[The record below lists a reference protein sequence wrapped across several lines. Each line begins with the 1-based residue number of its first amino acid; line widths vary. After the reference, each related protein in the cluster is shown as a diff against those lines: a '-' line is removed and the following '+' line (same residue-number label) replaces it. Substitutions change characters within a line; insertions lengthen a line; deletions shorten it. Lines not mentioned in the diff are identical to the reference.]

1 MKLKDL
7 YENNSE
13 LSLKKVDNVGEEN
26 NNHPNIVEFG
36 KKEYMFVVIPTPLI
50 FMRIDGEYNL
60 TPEYINRFNNYN
72 TSNEFTDNFINLLT
86 DFNNQDS
93 NSEYREQ
100 NNIVIKNLTKNWY
113 GYTDWY
119 IPTKYDIYMMRHTLV
134 NVNAMIN
141 IRNVFFKKDTK
152 HTHIMFNYVEFEL
165 FHGNSTPI
173 EKDDSMFNIQIM
185 IRKV

>member
-13 LSLKKVDNVGEEN
+13 FFLKKVDNVGQEN
-26 NNHPNIVEFG
+26 NNQPNIVEFG
-36 KKEYMFVVIPTPLI
+36 KKQYMFVVIPTPLI

-60 TPEYINRFNNYN
+60 TPEYINRFNNYK
-72 TSNEFTDNFINLLT
+72 TSNEFTDNFIHLLT

-100 NNIVIKNLTKNWY
+100 NNIVVKNLTKNWY

-119 IPTKYDIYMMRHTLV
+119 IPTKYDKEMMRHTLV
-134 NVNAMIN
+134 NVNAITG
-141 IRNVFFKKDTK
+141 IESVFFDKDKKYTCIILD
-152 HTHIMFNYVEFEL
+152 YVRFEL
-165 FHGNSTPI
+165 FHGNSIPI
-173 EKDDSMFNIQIM
+173 QKDGDFFMIQNM
-185 IRKV
+185 LRKV